1 MELTLL
7 AYLLYAVVSV
17 GVTVWVA
24 RTLSANGRVFLV
36 DVFAGNERLADSVNH
51 LLVVGFYLIN
61 LGFVSL
67 VLMTGGELTTM
78 REVVELL
85 SRKLGLVLLILGLL
99 HLFNIFVF
107 GRVRRSAL
115 KSRNAANAA
124 NAAPSVAPN
133 AG

>member
-24 RTLSANGRVFLV
+24 RTLSMNGRVFLV

-67 VLMTGGELTTM
+67 VLMTGGELATM

-85 SRKLGLVLLILGLL
+85 SRKLGLILLILGLL

-115 KSRNAANAA
+115 KSRSAAANAA
-124 NAAPSVAPN
+124 AN

>member
-1 MELTLL
+1 LKEAVMELTLL
-7 AYLLYAVVSV
+7 AYLLYAAVSV

-24 RTLSANGRVFLV
+24 RTLSVNGRVFLV

-124 NAAPSVAPN
+124 PT

>member
-1 MELTLL
+1 
-7 AYLLYAVVSV
+7 
-17 GVTVWVA
+17 
-24 RTLSANGRVFLV
+24 VFLV
-36 DVFAGNERLADSVNH
+36 DVFHGNEKLADAVNH
-51 LLVVGFYLIN
+51 LPVVGFYLIN

-67 VLMTGGELTTM
+67 VLMTGGELATV

-85 SRKLGLVLLILGLL
+85 SRKLGLILLILGFL

-115 KSRNAANAA
+115 KFRNAASAA
-124 NAAPSVAPN
+124 AGAAPN

>member
-1 MELTLL
+1 MELL
-7 AYLLYAVVSV
+7 AYLLYAVISV

-24 RTLSANGRVFLV
+24 RTLSVNGRVFLV

-67 VLMTGGELTTM
+67 VLMTGGELATV

-115 KSRNAANAA
+115 RSRNAASAA
-124 NAAPSVAPN
+124 AGAAPN

>member
-7 AYLLYAVVSV
+7 AYLLYAVASV

-24 RTLSANGRVFLV
+24 RTLSVNGRVFLV

-85 SRKLGLVLLILGLL
+85 SRKLGLILLILGLL

-115 KSRNAANAA
+115 KSRGAAANAA
-124 NAAPSVAPN
+124 QNVAPN

>member
-1 MELTLL
+1 MELL
-7 AYLLYAVVSV
+7 AYGLYAVISV
-17 GVTVWVA
+17 GVTVWVG
-24 RTLSANGRVFLV
+24 RTLSLNGRVFLI

-67 VLMTGGELTTM
+67 ALMTGGELATA

-85 SRKLGLVLLILGLL
+85 SRKVGLILLILGLL

-115 KSRNAANAA
+115 RSRNAAANPAA
-124 NAAPSVAPN
+124 NAA
-133 AG
+133 G

>member
-1 MELTLL
+1 MELL
-7 AYLLYAVVSV
+7 AYGLYAVASV

-24 RTLSANGRVFLV
+24 RTLSVNGRYFLV
-36 DVFAGNERLADSVNH
+36 DVFAGNERLALSVNH

-67 VLMTGGELTTM
+67 VLMTGGELTTA

-85 SRKLGLVLLILGLL
+85 SRKLGLILLILGLL

-115 KSRNAANAA
+115 RARSAA
-124 NAAPSVAPN
+124 APN
-133 AG
+133 AD

>member
-7 AYLLYAVVSV
+7 AYLLYAAVSV

-24 RTLSANGRVFLV
+24 RTLSVNGRVFLV

-51 LLVVGFYLIN
+51 LLVVGFYLVN

-124 NAAPSVAPN
+124 PT

>member
-7 AYLLYAVVSV
+7 AYLMYAVISI
-17 GVTVWVA
+17 GVTIWVA
-24 RTLSANGRVFLV
+24 RTLSVNGRVFLV
-36 DVFAGNERLADSVNH
+36 DVFAGNERLADSVNR

-85 SRKLGLVLLILGLL
+85 SRKLGLVLLILGFL

-115 KSRNAANAA
+115 KSRNAANPT
-124 NAAPSVAPN
+124 NVAPN

>member
-1 MELTLL
+1 MELL
-7 AYLLYAVVSV
+7 AYLLYAVISV

-24 RTLSANGRVFLV
+24 RTLSVNGRVFLV

-67 VLMTGGELTTM
+67 VLMTGGELATV

-85 SRKLGLVLLILGLL
+85 SRKLGLILLILGSL

-115 KSRNAANAA
+115 RSRNAASVAA
-124 NAAPSVAPN
+124 GAAPN